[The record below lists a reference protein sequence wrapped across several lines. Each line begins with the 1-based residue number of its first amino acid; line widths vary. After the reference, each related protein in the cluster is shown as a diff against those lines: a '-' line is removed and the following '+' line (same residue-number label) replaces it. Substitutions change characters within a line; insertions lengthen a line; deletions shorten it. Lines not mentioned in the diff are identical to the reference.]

1 MCSSTNRRVEK
12 VIIISH
18 DVSLPKPTT
27 TPAHHT
33 TSHRP
38 ITLHISKSHN
48 FTEDKLRY
56 HSPPLFKS
64 PHKRKNANTLFAL
77 LRVPQR
83 TPRAMQIFPH
93 LSMLDEYPSPIPIA
107 KKRHLSTP
115 ITHTMQNYNIGKRVC
130 GVSFYRP
137 VYPLRRRT
145 VATYPSS

>member
-1 MCSSTNRRVEK
+1 MTHPFPNQQPR
-12 VIIISH
+12 
-18 DVSLPKPTT
+18 LLT
-27 TPAHHT
+27 TPHLTGQSHCTSLKATIPRKTNFDIILHHY
-33 TSHRP
+33 S
-38 ITLHISKSHN
+38 N
-48 FTEDKLRY
+48 
-56 HSPPLFKS
+56 PLTKG
-64 PHKRKNANTLFAL
+64 KNANTLFAL

-93 LSMLDEYPSPIPIA
+93 LSMLDEYPSAIPIA

-130 GVSFYRP
+130 GVSFYTP